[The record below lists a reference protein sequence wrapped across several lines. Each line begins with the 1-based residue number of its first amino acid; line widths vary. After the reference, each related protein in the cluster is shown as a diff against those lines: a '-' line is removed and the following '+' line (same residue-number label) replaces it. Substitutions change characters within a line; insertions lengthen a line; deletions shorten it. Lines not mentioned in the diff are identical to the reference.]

1 MDAETRKQ
9 LTLVK
14 DELELVLELLE
25 RERKE
30 LHAEIH
36 QTDSRDYRSEAV
48 ATARSGGPADKDFLS
63 RIELHNHFFLE
74 CCKGVIE

>member
-14 DELELVLELLE
+14 DEWNLVIELLE

-36 QTDSRDYRSEAV
+36 RTDSRDYRA
-48 ATARSGGPADKDFLS
+48 KLS
-63 RIELHNHFFLE
+63 QRLDLVNQLLKML
-74 CCKGVIE
+74 CLNNVT

>member
-1 MDAETRKQ
+1 MIVIKSVALRKVGTFMDAEIRKQ

-14 DELELVLELLE
+14 DEWELVLELLE

-36 QTDSRDYRSEAV
+36 QTDSRDYRA
-48 ATARSGGPADKDFLS
+48 KLS
-63 RIELHNHFFLE
+63 QRLDLVDRLLKIFCPE
-74 CCKGVIE
+74 

>member
-1 MDAETRKQ
+1 MIVIKSVALRKVGTFMDAEIRKQ

-14 DELELVLELLE
+14 DEWELVLELLE

-36 QTDSRDYRSEAV
+36 QTDSRDYRA
-48 ATARSGGPADKDFLS
+48 KLS
-63 RIELHNHFFLE
+63 QSLDLVDRLLKIFCPE
-74 CCKGVIE
+74 

>member
-14 DELELVLELLE
+14 DEWNLIIELLE

-36 QTDSRDYRSEAV
+36 QTDSRDYRANLSQRLDLVDRLLKILCPDKV
-48 ATARSGGPADKDFLS
+48 A
-63 RIELHNHFFLE
+63 
-74 CCKGVIE
+74 